1 VSAILLALGSS
12 VGYGISDFLASR
24 VARRLA
30 PVLLVLYSQALQSL
44 VLLMVVVAAG
54 QPFVAAGLGWGAV
67 AGAVGAGALVAYYQ
81 ALATGKTVIVAPLAA
96 SFAVLPVLVDL
107 AGGARLTGLTAGGLV
122 AVLAGIVVTTVAPD
136 AAGKQAPPPPWRGAP
151 PGSRRVTAVLRPR
164 VPVLLALLSALLFGA
179 SFVAIDL
186 GAAAAAGGGVLWVA
200 VGVQLGALPPAFLGA
215 LASRG
220 RRGLVVADPGLLLP
234 VGTLTVLNLLG
245 DAFLA
250 YAVTTGDLAVVSVL
264 VSLAP
269 VVTIML
275 AHAVTAER
283 PTALQTAGGALALL
297 GVLAVSAN
305 R

>member
-12 VGYGISDFLASR
+12 VGYGVSDFLASR

-44 VLLMVVVAAG
+44 VLLVVVVAAG
-54 QPFVAAGLGWGAV
+54 QPFSAAGLGWGAV
-67 AGAVGAGALVAYYQ
+67 AGAIGAGALVAYYQ
-81 ALATGKTVIVAPLAA
+81 ALATGKTVIVAPLAS
-96 SFAVLPVLVDL
+96 SFAVVPVLVDL
-107 AGGARLTGLTAGGLV
+107 AGGARPTALTAGGLV
-122 AVLAGIVVTTVAPD
+122 AVLAGIVVATVAPD
-136 AAGKQAPPPPWRGAP
+136 AAGKDAPPPPWRGAP

-164 VPVLLALLSALLFGA
+164 VPVLLALLSAVLFGV

-186 GAAAAAGGGVLWVA
+186 GAAAAAAGGVLWVA
-200 VGVQLGALPPAFLGA
+200 VGVQLGALPPALLGA

-220 RRGLVVADPGLLLP
+220 PRGLVVADPGLLLP
-234 VGTLTVLNLLG
+234 VGVLTVLNLLG
-245 DAFLA
+245 DACLA
-250 YAVTTGDLAVVSVL
+250 YAVATGDLAVVSVL

-275 AHAVTAER
+275 AHAVSGER
-283 PTALQTAGGALALL
+283 PTALQTVGAALALL
-297 GVLAVSAN
+297 GILAVSAN

>member
-1 VSAILLALGSS
+1 VTAVLLALGSS
-12 VGYGISDFLASR
+12 IGYGVSDFLASR

-44 VLLMVVVAAG
+44 VLLVVVVAAG
-54 QPFVAAGLGWGAV
+54 QPFGAAGLAWGAA
-67 AGAVGAGALVAYYQ
+67 AGAVGAAALVAYYQ

-107 AGGARLTGLTAGGLV
+107 AGGVRPTALAAGGLL
-122 AVLAGIVVTTVAPD
+122 AVLAGIVVTTLAPD
-136 AAGKQAPPPPWRGAP
+136 EGGKEAPPPPWRGAP
-151 PGSRRVTAVLRPR
+151 PGSWRVTAVLRPR
-164 VPVLLALLSALLFGA
+164 VPVVLALLSAVLFGVGL
-179 SFVAIDL
+179 VAVDL
-186 GAAAAAGGGVLWVA
+186 GAAAAAGGVLWVA
-200 VGVQLGALPPAFLGA
+200 VGVQLGALPPALLGA

-220 RRGLVVADPGLLLP
+220 PRGLVVADPALLLP
-234 VGTLTVLNLLG
+234 LGVLTVLNLLG

-250 YAVTTGDLAVVSVL
+250 YALTTGDLAVVSVL

-283 PTALQTAGGALALL
+283 PTALQTAGAALALL
-297 GVLAVSAN
+297 GILAVSAS

>member
-44 VLLMVVVAAG
+44 VLLLVVVAAG
-54 QPFVAAGLGWGAV
+54 QPFGAAGLGWGAV

-215 LASRG
+215 LVSRG

-234 VGTLTVLNLLG
+234 VGVLTVLNLLG

-250 YAVTTGDLAVVSVL
+250 YAVATGDLAVVSVL

-275 AHAVTAER
+275 ARAISGAH
-283 PTALQTAGGALALL
+283 PTALQSVGAALALL
-297 GVLAVSAN
+297 GILAVSAN

>member
-1 VSAILLALGSS
+1 MTAVLLALGSS
-12 VGYGISDFLASR
+12 IGYGVSDFLASR

-44 VLLMVVVAAG
+44 VLLVVVVAAG
-54 QPFVAAGLGWGAV
+54 QPFGAAGLAWGAA
-67 AGAVGAGALVAYYQ
+67 AGAVGAAALVAYYQ

-107 AGGARLTGLTAGGLV
+107 AGGVRPTALAAGGLL
-122 AVLAGIVVTTVAPD
+122 AVLAGIVVTTLAPD
-136 AAGKQAPPPPWRGAP
+136 EGGKEAPPPPWRGAP
-151 PGSRRVTAVLRPR
+151 PGSWRVTAVLRPR
-164 VPVLLALLSALLFGA
+164 VPVVLALLSAVLFGVGL
-179 SFVAIDL
+179 VAVDL
-186 GAAAAAGGGVLWVA
+186 GAAAAAGGVLWVA
-200 VGVQLGALPPAFLGA
+200 VGVQLGALPPALLGA

-220 RRGLVVADPGLLLP
+220 PRGLVVADPALLLP
-234 VGTLTVLNLLG
+234 LGVLTVLNLLG

-250 YAVTTGDLAVVSVL
+250 YALTTGDLAVVSVL

-283 PTALQTAGGALALL
+283 PTALQAAGAALALL
-297 GVLAVSAN
+297 GILAVSAS

>member
-1 VSAILLALGSS
+1 VTAILLALGSS
-12 VGYGISDFLASR
+12 VGYGVSDFLASR

-44 VLLMVVVAAG
+44 VLLLVVVAAG
-54 QPFVAAGLGWGAV
+54 QPFGAAGLAWGAA
-67 AGAVGAGALVAYYQ
+67 AGAVGAVALVAYYR
-81 ALATGKTVIVAPLAA
+81 ALATGATMIVAPLAS

-107 AGGARLTGLTAGGLV
+107 AGGARLTALAAGGLV
-122 AVLAGIVVTTVAPD
+122 AVLAGIVVTTLAPD

-151 PGSRRVTAVLRPR
+151 PGSRRLTAVLRPR
-164 VPVLLALLSALLFGA
+164 VPVLLALLSAVLFGVG
-179 SFVAIDL
+179 FVAVDL
-186 GAAAAAGGGVLWVA
+186 GAAAAAGGVLWVA
-200 VGVQLGALPPAFLGA
+200 VGVQLGALPPALLGA
-215 LASRG
+215 LATLG
-220 RRGLVVADPGLLLP
+220 PRGLIVADPGLLLP

>member
-44 VLLMVVVAAG
+44 VLLLVVVAAG
-54 QPFVAAGLGWGAV
+54 QPFGAAGLGWGAV

-186 GAAAAAGGGVLWVA
+186 GAAAAGGGVLWVA

-234 VGTLTVLNLLG
+234 VGVLTVLNLLG

-250 YAVTTGDLAVVSVL
+250 YAVATGDLAVVSVL

-275 AHAVTAER
+275 ARAISGER
-283 PTALQTAGGALALL
+283 PTALQSVGAALALL
-297 GVLAVSAN
+297 GILAVSAN